1 MFKAREP
8 FLAHMVDS
16 WARLRRIAYNG
27 AELAEDFCQWST
39 QRVVFVG
46 ELGVPWKHHRRADE
60 S

>member
-16 WARLRRIAYNG
+16 WARLIAYNG

-46 ELGVPWKHHRRADE
+46 ELG
-60 S
+60 